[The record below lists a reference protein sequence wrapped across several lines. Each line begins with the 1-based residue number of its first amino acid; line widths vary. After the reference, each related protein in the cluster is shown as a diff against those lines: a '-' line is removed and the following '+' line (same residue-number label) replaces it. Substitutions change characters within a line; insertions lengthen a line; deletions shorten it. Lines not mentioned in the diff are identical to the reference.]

1 MRRLFFGASVAI
13 VALALVAVPL
23 SFVELNPGPALDV
36 PGQIEFDGPAH
47 PIKGKLLLTTVTITQ
62 PSALGALE
70 ALVTPHHELLW
81 QTQVIPPGVNE
92 QDYLASQLQV
102 FQESAQAAAAVG
114 LRAAGFPVSVSGGG
128 VQVVGVIS
136 GSPAGGI
143 LKVGDVITAF
153 DGHPVQLA
161 SDLQAATEKAVD
173 GQTVTLTVV
182 RGDQQLQIP
191 IRLRR
196 LSETGRP
203 GLGVALRT
211 IAPKVQLPFP
221 VKVKNQ
227 DIGGPSAGLMMSLG
241 IYSLAS
247 GDDLS
252 RGRVVAGTG
261 TIDVNGTVGPVGGVA
276 EKIVGAEQRGARIF
290 LVPTSEAA
298 DARSAGLK
306 DVTIIPVDTFD
317 QARAA
322 LKAAS

>member
-1 MRRLFFGASVAI
+1 MRRLLLGASVAI

-47 PIKGKLLLTTVTITQ
+47 PIRGKLLLTTVTITQ

-92 QDYLASQLQV
+92 QEYLASQLQV

-128 VQVVGVIS
+128 VQVAGVIS
-136 GSPAGGI
+136 GSPADGT
-143 LKVGDVITAF
+143 LKVGDVITAI
-153 DGHPVQLA
+153 DGRPVQLA

-306 DVTIIPVDTFD
+306 DVTIVPVDTFD
-317 QARAA
+317 HARAA

>member
-1 MRRLFFGASVAI
+1 MRRLLFGASIGI
-13 VALALVAVPL
+13 VALALIAVPL
-23 SFVELNPGPALDV
+23 NLVELNPGPALDV
-36 PGQIEFDGPAH
+36 PSQIGFGGPAR
-47 PIKGKLLLTTVTITQ
+47 PVRGKLLLTTVTITQ
-62 PSALGALE
+62 PSAVGALD

-92 QDYLASQLQV
+92 QEYLASQVQV

-114 LRAAGFPVSVSGGG
+114 LRAAGYQVSVSGGG

-136 GSPAGGI
+136 GSPADGKLKGG
-143 LKVGDVITAF
+143 DTITAI
-153 DGHPVQLA
+153 DGRPVQLA
-161 SDLQAATEKAVD
+161 SDLQAATEKAVG

-182 RGDQQLQIP
+182 RGDRQMQVPVQ
-191 IRLRR
+191 LRR
-196 LSETGRP
+196 LSQTGRP

-221 VKVKNQ
+221 VTVKNQ

-261 TIDVNGTVGPVGGVA
+261 TIDLNGTVGPVGGAA

-290 LVPTSEAA
+290 VVPTSEAA

-306 DVTIIPVDTFD
+306 DVQIIPVDTFD
-317 QARAA
+317 QAAAA
-322 LKAAS
+322 LKAAG

>member
-1 MRRLFFGASVAI
+1 MRRLLLGASIGIVAI
-13 VALALVAVPL
+13 ALVAVPL
-23 SFVELNPGPALDV
+23 NFVELNPGPALDV
-36 PGQIEFDGPAH
+36 PSQIEFGGPAH
-47 PIKGKLLLTTVTITQ
+47 PVTGKLLLTTVTITQ
-62 PSALGALE
+62 PSAVGALD

-92 QDYLASQLQV
+92 QEYLASQLQV

-241 IYSLAS
+241 L
-247 GDDLS
+247 
-252 RGRVVAGTG
+252 
-261 TIDVNGTVGPVGGVA
+261 
-276 EKIVGAEQRGARIF
+276 
-290 LVPTSEAA
+290 
-298 DARSAGLK
+298 
-306 DVTIIPVDTFD
+306 
-317 QARAA
+317 
-322 LKAAS
+322 